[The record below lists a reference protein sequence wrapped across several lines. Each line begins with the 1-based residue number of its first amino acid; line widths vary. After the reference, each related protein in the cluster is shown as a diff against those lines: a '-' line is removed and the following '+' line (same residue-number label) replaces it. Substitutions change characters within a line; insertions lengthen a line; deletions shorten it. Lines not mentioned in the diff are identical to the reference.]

1 MATYKVEEIEGI
13 GPALGEKLR
22 AAGIN
27 TVDKL
32 LEKAATKK
40 QRQSLAEET
49 GISEKQILKFTN
61 MADLFR
67 LNGVGQEYAELLEV
81 AGVDTV
87 PELAQ
92 RNAANLTAKMEEVN
106 ASKNLTRKTPSD
118 SEVENG
124 LRKQK
129 NYPGSSNIKTQTG
142 TEGNTYSFPTFPP
155 PARNSAKH
163 CA

>member
-40 QRQSLAEET
+40 QRQSLAQET

-106 ASKNLTRKTPSD
+106 EAKNLTRKTPSAT
-118 SEVENG
+118 EVE
-124 LRKQK
+124 KWIAQ
-129 NYPGSSNIKTQTG
+129 
-142 TEGNTYSFPTFPP
+142 
-155 PARNSAKH
+155 AKELPRVIEY
-163 CA
+163 

>member
-13 GPALGEKLR
+13 GPVLGEKLR

-106 ASKNLTRKTPSD
+106 EAKNLTRKTPSAT
-118 SEVENG
+118 EVE
-124 LRKQK
+124 KWIAQ
-129 NYPGSSNIKTQTG
+129 
-142 TEGNTYSFPTFPP
+142 
-155 PARNSAKH
+155 AKELPRVIEF
-163 CA
+163 

>member
-13 GPALGEKLR
+13 GPVFSEKLR
-22 AAGIN
+22 AVGIN

-32 LEKAATKK
+32 LENAATKK

-106 ASKNLTRKTPSD
+106 EAKNLTRKTPSAT
-118 SEVENG
+118 EVE
-124 LRKQK
+124 KWIAQ
-129 NYPGSSNIKTQTG
+129 
-142 TEGNTYSFPTFPP
+142 
-155 PARNSAKH
+155 AKELPRVIEY
-163 CA
+163 

>member
-13 GPALGEKLR
+13 GPVLGEKLR

-32 LEKAATKK
+32 LENAATKK

-106 ASKNLTRKTPSD
+106 DAKNLTRKTPSAA
-118 SEVENG
+118 EVE
-124 LRKQK
+124 KWIAQ
-129 NYPGSSNIKTQTG
+129 
-142 TEGNTYSFPTFPP
+142 
-155 PARNSAKH
+155 AKELPRVIEY
-163 CA
+163 

>member
-13 GPALGEKLR
+13 GPVLGEKLR

-32 LEKAATKK
+32 LENAATKK

-106 ASKNLTRKTPSD
+106 EAKNLTRKTPSVL
-118 SEVENG
+118 EVE
-124 LRKQK
+124 KWIAQ
-129 NYPGSSNIKTQTG
+129 
-142 TEGNTYSFPTFPP
+142 
-155 PARNSAKH
+155 AKELPRVIEY
-163 CA
+163 

>member
-13 GPALGEKLR
+13 GPVLGEKLR

-32 LEKAATKK
+32 LENAATKK

-106 ASKNLTRKTPSD
+106 EAKNLTRKTPSAT
-118 SEVENG
+118 EVGKWIAQAIE
-124 LRKQK
+124 LPRVIE
-129 NYPGSSNIKTQTG
+129 Y
-142 TEGNTYSFPTFPP
+142 
-155 PARNSAKH
+155 
-163 CA
+163 

>member
-1 MATYKVEEIEGI
+1 M
-13 GPALGEKLR
+13 R

-49 GISEKQILKFTN
+49 GISEKLILKFTN

-92 RNAANLTAKMEEVN
+92 RNAANLTAKMEEIN
-106 ASKNLTRKTPSD
+106 EAKNLTRKTPSVL
-118 SEVENG
+118 EVE
-124 LRKQK
+124 KWIAQ
-129 NYPGSSNIKTQTG
+129 
-142 TEGNTYSFPTFPP
+142 
-155 PARNSAKH
+155 AKELPRVIEY
-163 CA
+163 

>member
-13 GPALGEKLR
+13 GPVLGEKLR

-32 LEKAATKK
+32 LENAATKK

-106 ASKNLTRKTPSD
+106 EAKNLTRKTPSAT
-118 SEVENG
+118 EVE
-124 LRKQK
+124 KWIAQ
-129 NYPGSSNIKTQTG
+129 
-142 TEGNTYSFPTFPP
+142 
-155 PARNSAKH
+155 AKELPRIIEY
-163 CA
+163 

>member
-13 GPALGEKLR
+13 GPVLGEKLR

-106 ASKNLTRKTPSD
+106 EAKNLARKTPSVL
-118 SEVENG
+118 EVE
-124 LRKQK
+124 KWIAQ
-129 NYPGSSNIKTQTG
+129 
-142 TEGNTYSFPTFPP
+142 
-155 PARNSAKH
+155 AKELPRVIEY
-163 CA
+163 

>member
-40 QRQSLAEET
+40 QRQSLAQET

-106 ASKNLTRKTPSD
+106 EAKNLTRKTPSTA
-118 SEVENG
+118 EVE
-124 LRKQK
+124 KWIAQ
-129 NYPGSSNIKTQTG
+129 
-142 TEGNTYSFPTFPP
+142 
-155 PARNSAKH
+155 AKELPRVIEY
-163 CA
+163 

>member
-13 GPALGEKLR
+13 GPVFSEKLR

-32 LEKAATKK
+32 LENAATKK
-40 QRQSLAEET
+40 QRQTLAEET

-106 ASKNLTRKTPSD
+106 EAKNLTRKTPSAT
-118 SEVENG
+118 EVE
-124 LRKQK
+124 KWIAQ
-129 NYPGSSNIKTQTG
+129 
-142 TEGNTYSFPTFPP
+142 
-155 PARNSAKH
+155 AKELPRVIEY
-163 CA
+163 

>member
-106 ASKNLTRKTPSD
+106 EAKNLTRKTPSVL
-118 SEVENG
+118 EVE
-124 LRKQK
+124 KWIAQ
-129 NYPGSSNIKTQTG
+129 
-142 TEGNTYSFPTFPP
+142 
-155 PARNSAKH
+155 AKELPRVIEY
-163 CA
+163 

>member
-1 MATYKVEEIEGI
+1 MATYKVEVIEGI
-13 GPALGEKLR
+13 GPVLGEKLR

-106 ASKNLTRKTPSD
+106 EAKNLTRKTPSAT
-118 SEVENG
+118 EVE
-124 LRKQK
+124 KWIAQ
-129 NYPGSSNIKTQTG
+129 
-142 TEGNTYSFPTFPP
+142 
-155 PARNSAKH
+155 AKELPRVIEY
-163 CA
+163 

>member
-13 GPALGEKLR
+13 GPVLGEKLR
-22 AAGIN
+22 AARIN

-32 LEKAATKK
+32 LENAATKK

-106 ASKNLTRKTPSD
+106 EAKNLTRKTPSAT
-118 SEVENG
+118 EVE
-124 LRKQK
+124 KWIEQ
-129 NYPGSSNIKTQTG
+129 
-142 TEGNTYSFPTFPP
+142 
-155 PARNSAKH
+155 AKELPRVIEY
-163 CA
+163 

>member
-13 GPALGEKLR
+13 GPVLGEKLR

-32 LEKAATKK
+32 LENAATKK

-92 RNAANLTAKMEEVN
+92 RNAANLTANMEEVN
-106 ASKNLTRKTPSD
+106 EAKNLTRKTPSAA
-118 SEVENG
+118 EVE
-124 LRKQK
+124 KWIAQ
-129 NYPGSSNIKTQTG
+129 
-142 TEGNTYSFPTFPP
+142 
-155 PARNSAKH
+155 AKELPRVIEY
-163 CA
+163 

>member
-106 ASKNLTRKTPSD
+106 EAKNLTRKTPSAA
-118 SEVENG
+118 EVE
-124 LRKQK
+124 KWIAQ
-129 NYPGSSNIKTQTG
+129 
-142 TEGNTYSFPTFPP
+142 
-155 PARNSAKH
+155 AKELPRVIEY
-163 CA
+163 

>member
-13 GPALGEKLR
+13 GPVLGEKLR
-22 AAGIN
+22 SAGIN

-32 LEKAATKK
+32 LENAATKK

-106 ASKNLTRKTPSD
+106 EAKNLTRKTPSAT
-118 SEVENG
+118 EVE
-124 LRKQK
+124 KWIAQ
-129 NYPGSSNIKTQTG
+129 
-142 TEGNTYSFPTFPP
+142 
-155 PARNSAKH
+155 AKELPRVIEY
-163 CA
+163 

>member
-13 GPALGEKLR
+13 GPVLGEKLR

-92 RNAANLTAKMEEVN
+92 RNATNLTAKMEEVN
-106 ASKNLTRKTPSD
+106 EAKNLTRKTPSAA
-118 SEVENG
+118 EVE
-124 LRKQK
+124 KWIAQ
-129 NYPGSSNIKTQTG
+129 
-142 TEGNTYSFPTFPP
+142 
-155 PARNSAKH
+155 AKELPRVIEY
-163 CA
+163 